1 MKHDVTLVE
10 ALDAL
15 ALLFHQYDRPDIE
28 KAGNELAAEQEK
40 ARKLGKVV
48 HPPRGME
55 KAFRT
60 IQVHHRARGVLKR
73 AGRL

>member
-1 MKHDVTLVE
+1 MGDVTLND

-15 ALLFHQYDRPDIE
+15 AVLFDLYDRPDIE
-28 KAGNELAAEQEK
+28 KAGNELADEQEK
-40 ARKLGKVV
+40 ARKMGKVV
-48 HPPRGME
+48 HPPKGME

-60 IQVHHRARGVLKR
+60 IMAHHRARGVLKR